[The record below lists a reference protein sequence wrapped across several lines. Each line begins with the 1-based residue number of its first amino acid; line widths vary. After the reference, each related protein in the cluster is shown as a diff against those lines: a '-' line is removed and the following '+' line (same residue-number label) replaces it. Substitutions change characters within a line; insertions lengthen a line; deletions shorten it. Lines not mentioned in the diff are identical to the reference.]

1 MLLHSYV
8 AEHFKKSDL
17 PIQKSREITNK
28 ELNRKQTRIAFSF
41 SRQPRI
47 NTCCVTCC

>member
-8 AEHFKKSDL
+8 AEYLMKSDL
-17 PIQKSREITNK
+17 HIQKSREITIK
-28 ELNRKQTRIAFSF
+28 ELNRKQTRITF

-47 NTCCVTCC
+47 NTCCATCC

>member
-17 PIQKSREITNK
+17 PIQKSQELTNN
-28 ELNRKQTRIAFSF
+28 ELNRKQTVYP
-41 SRQPRI
+41 SRFQDSL
-47 NTCCVTCC
+47 T